1 VNGGEDWVAPPRSFA
16 ILDATSGFD
25 GQVKDDVCPSQPE
38 EHFLKQVLL
47 P

>member
-1 VNGGEDWVAPPRSFA
+1 MKTGRFRRAGFV

-25 GQVKDDVCPSQPE
+25 GQVKDDVCPRLLE